1 MDPTEKLVK
10 RLMTT
15 VKCNVCGSHYESDKV
30 DVLGHQEEL
39 WFLSITCG
47 HCRSQGLVAALI
59 RDTKSDEPPE
69 VVELST
75 DIGETEQLEER
86 QAGKPPVTGDD
97 LLDMHEFLNEF
108 DGDFQALFGD
118 P

>member
-10 RLMTT
+10 RLMTA

-39 WFLSITCG
+39 WFLSVTCG

-59 RDTKSDEPPE
+59 RDAKSTEPPE

-75 DIGETEQLEER
+75 DIGEAEQPDEEP
-86 QAGKPPVTGDD
+86 APSSPVTGDD
-97 LLDMHEFLNEF
+97 LLDMHEFLKGF
-108 DGDFQALFGD
+108 DGDFNSLFGD
-118 P
+118 R

>member
-1 MDPTEKLVK
+1 VDPTERLVK
-10 RLMTT
+10 RLMTA
-15 VKCNVCGSHYESDKV
+15 VKCNVCGSHYESDRV

-39 WFLSITCG
+39 WFLSVTCG

-75 DIGETEQLEER
+75 DISDAGQLEG
-86 QAGKPPVTGDD
+86 QPAPYYPVAGDD
-97 LLDMHEFLNEF
+97 LLDMHEFLKGF
-108 DGDFQALFGD
+108 DGNFHALFGD
-118 P
+118 H